1 MSFENNDEKII
12 VELNKLKKIKEI
24 YDENNKLINEFFR
37 DNLQKKEKEGDYKCG
52 GEKVISIIEKKNIDG
67 YDYSLS
73 LSWYSNEICQLLRE
87 NLYQYKYKSLTRS
100 WSIHKDEIDYICSL
114 FRKYPEWKIEWN

>member
-37 DNLQKKEKEGDYKCG
+37 DNLQKK
-52 GEKVISIIEKKNIDG
+52 
-67 YDYSLS
+67 
-73 LSWYSNEICQLLRE
+73 
-87 NLYQYKYKSLTRS
+87 
-100 WSIHKDEIDYICSL
+100 
-114 FRKYPEWKIEWN
+114 

>member
-1 MSFENNDEKII
+1 MA
-12 VELNKLKKIKEI
+12 
-24 YDENNKLINEFFR
+24 
-37 DNLQKKEKEGDYKCG
+37 
-52 GEKVISIIEKKNIDG
+52 EKKLFQLSKKKTSMDMIIII
-67 YDYSLS
+67 SLS

-114 FRKYPEWKIEWN
+114 FRNYPEWKIEWN

>member
-52 GEKVISIIEKKNIDG
+52 GEKVISII
-67 YDYSLS
+67 
-73 LSWYSNEICQLLRE
+73 
-87 NLYQYKYKSLTRS
+87 
-100 WSIHKDEIDYICSL
+100 
-114 FRKYPEWKIEWN
+114 